1 MSTDTKGD
9 HFIGID
15 VGTSAVKA
23 VLVDSA
29 QEIVAEVEVPL
40 VTSRPQ
46 PGWSEQ
52 HPDLW
57 WQAVERVLASF
68 HGRQAALVARVGAIG
83 LSGQM
88 HGAVM
93 LDSALTPL
101 RPAILWNDS
110 RSGAE
115 AEALARLF
123 PDLARETGVM
133 PMSGLTAPKLDWLA
147 HHEPDLRAKLAM
159 LMLPKDYVRLKLT
172 GTCITDMSDAAG
184 TWLLDEARRA
194 WSPAALAALKI
205 RESQL
210 PRLVEGNA
218 AASIILPALAARF
231 GLAEGVIVAGGAGD
245 AAAGAVGIGAIKD
258 GDAFL
263 SLGTSGQ
270 LFVTTSAFRPAPDLM
285 VHAFCHALPGRW
297 LQMGAML
304 SAASSLAFATD
315 LFQCEV
321 TVLLAEAEAAAPAGP
336 LLFLPYLT
344 GERTPHNDPDA
355 RGVLF
360 GLTPAT
366 SRGEVVRAIMEGVAF
381 SFADA
386 RDCLAQSGTYI
397 TEAGVIGGGARS
409 PLWLQILSDV
419 LDLPLVRYDA
429 SARGP
434 AFGAARLARLA
445 LTHEAPETV
454 CTAPK
459 ISGRVTPHPREVEAY
474 ARRLPHFRGLYQALK
489 SQFPHL
495 QHQD

>member
-1 MSTDTKGD
+1 MSTHKRSD

-23 VLVDSA
+23 VLVDKA
-29 QEIVAEVEVPL
+29 QEIVAEADVAL
-40 VTSRPQ
+40 TTSRPHM
-46 PGWSEQ
+46 GWSEQ
-52 HPDLW
+52 HPDIW
-57 WQAVERVLASF
+57 WAAAQHVLGYF
-68 HGRQAALVARVGAIG
+68 HQTHAGAMAQVGAIG

-93 LDSALTPL
+93 LDAAMMPL

-115 AEALARLF
+115 AEALAQRF
-123 PDLARETGVM
+123 PELPNETGVM

-147 HHEPDLRAKLAM
+147 RFEPTLRAKLAM

-172 GTCITDMSDAAG
+172 GDCVTDMSDAAG
-184 TWLLDEARRA
+184 TWLLDEGRRD
-194 WSPAALAALKI
+194 WSPTALAALNL
-205 RESQL
+205 SQGQL
-210 PRLVEGNA
+210 PRLVEGSDA
-218 AASIILPALAARF
+218 AGVLRPELAARF
-231 GLAEGVIVAGGAGD
+231 GMSAGVIVAGGAGD

-270 LFVTTSAFRPAPDLM
+270 LFVTTNSFRPAPHLM

-304 SAASSLAFATD
+304 SAASSLAFASD
-315 LFQCEV
+315 LFGAEV
-321 TVLLAEAEAAAPAGP
+321 TTLLAEAQMALPAGP

-386 RDCLAQSGTYI
+386 RDCLARSGTLI
-397 TEAGVIGGGARS
+397 TKAGVIGGGARS

-419 LDLPLVRYDA
+419 LDVPLVRYDA

-445 LTHEAPETV
+445 LTGEAPETV

-459 ISGRVTPHPREVEAY
+459 ISATITPNPREVQAY
-474 ARRLPHFRGLYQALK
+474 ARRLPHFRNLYQALK
-489 SQFPHL
+489 GEFKHL
-495 QHQD
+495 RDEG

>member
-1 MSTDTKGD
+1 MSTHNQSD

-23 VLVDSA
+23 VLVDKT
-29 QEIVAEVEVPL
+29 QEIVAEADVAL
-40 VTSRPQ
+40 ATSRPHR
-46 PGWSEQ
+46 GWSEQ

-57 WQAVERVLASF
+57 WQAVEHVLGQF
-68 HGRQAALVARVGAIG
+68 HQRHAAAMARVGAIG

-93 LDSALTPL
+93 LDAAMTPL

-115 AEALARLF
+115 AEALAQRF
-123 PDLARETGVM
+123 PDLSRETGVM

-147 HHEPDLRAKLAM
+147 RHEPALRANLAM

-172 GTCITDMSDAAG
+172 GDCVTDMSDAAG
-184 TWLLDEARRA
+184 TWLLDEAQRA
-194 WSPAALAALKI
+194 WSPTALGALNI
-205 RESQL
+205 SQRQL
-210 PRLVEGNA
+210 PRLVEGSEA
-218 AASIILPALAARF
+218 AGAVRADLAARF
-231 GLAEGVIVAGGAGD
+231 GLRPGVIVAGGAGD
-245 AAAGAVGIGAIKD
+245 AAAGAVGIGAIND

-270 LFVTTSAFRPAPDLM
+270 LFVTTSSFRPAPQLM

-304 SAASSLAFATD
+304 SAASSLAFASD
-315 LFQCEV
+315 LFGTEV
-321 TVLLAEAEAAAPAGP
+321 TALLAEAEKASPAGP

-366 SRGEVVRAIMEGVAF
+366 SRGDVVRAIMEGVAF

-386 RDCLAQSGTYI
+386 RDCLARSGTTI

-419 LDLPLVRYDA
+419 LDVPLVRYDA

-445 LTHEAPETV
+445 LTREAAEAV

-459 ISGRVTPHPREVEAY
+459 ISATITPNPREVAAY
-474 ARRLPHFRGLYQALK
+474 ARRLPHFRALYQALK
-489 SQFPHL
+489 SQFPPL
-495 QHQD
+495 QDMA